1 MDTIAFMDISQKH
14 ICGISIN
21 DKKSFLSV
29 KTVLVSNKY
38 GKTENFMVAWG
49 RKDKCRQIK
58 HLDVLETPTVK
69 NQLEEIS

>member
-14 ICGISIN
+14 ICDISIN
-21 DKKSFLSV
+21 DKKSFFSV

-49 RKDKCRQIK
+49 
-58 HLDVLETPTVK
+58 
-69 NQLEEIS
+69 